1 MRWRKP
7 MEGYVRIVTYSS
19 EIEGDLA
26 KAALSSAGIEAY
38 LKFEDTGGMFP
49 TLQQAEGVA
58 IYVKPED
65 AEEAKKI
72 LSTSAAE

>member
-1 MRWRKP
+1 MS
-7 MEGYVRIVTYSS
+7 MEGYTRIITYSS
-19 EIEGDLA
+19 EIEGELA
-26 KAALSSAGIEAY
+26 KATLSSAGIEAY

-65 AEEAKKI
+65 AEEAKII
-72 LSTSAAE
+72 LSTQAPE

>member
-1 MRWRKP
+1 
-7 MEGYVRIVTYSS
+7 MEGYTKIVTYSS
-19 EIEGDLA
+19 EIEGELA
-26 KAALSSAGIEAY
+26 KAALASAGIEAY

-65 AEEAKKI
+65 VEEAKKV
-72 LSTSAAE
+72 LSAQPAE